1 MKINI
6 KMRRAF
12 LGIIGSFVGAFP
24 NFFIKFFSITVLG
37 WFLPIDKF
45 FEISIFG
52 DSIIVTPIG
61 FISVIGIGGSFWGVV
76 FPLVVV
82 GALFGSIGAYI
93 GFINSFESGYLDFDQ
108 WKGSLWWSFF
118 GGMVSNLIFITYI
131 PMVAS

>member
-12 LGIIGSFVGAFP
+12 LGIIGSFIGAFP

-82 GALFGSIGAYI
+82 GALFGS
-93 GFINSFESGYLDFDQ
+93 
-108 WKGSLWWSFF
+108 
-118 GGMVSNLIFITYI
+118 
-131 PMVAS
+131 